1 MEWSDLLRNCALYD
15 YQGTRDG
22 VERTNQDSYYCQHS
36 PLCEP
41 PPVGAPVG
49 TGGVCPSSD
58 ASFTTWASSTAG
70 TSGNKIWHHMHICIL
85 YLYLNFLNAFNIAVQ
100 CKLYV
105 YNIHCISYGYK
116 YNVSIND
123 NDRGTAAGGT
133 SNNIA
138 YISFCSSLWIQAY
151 IIIPL
156 FVF

>member
-1 MEWSDLLRNCALYD
+1 VLPRLLPVSSQELSSFLGAVLLAAVGGDALPSQNNCALYD

-70 TSGNKIWHHMHICIL
+70 TSDLGPGGGIGSYTSSCYWP
-85 YLYLNFLNAFNIAVQ
+85 F
-100 CKLYV
+100 CKADSGKCCLRQDIGR
-105 YNIHCISYGYK
+105 N
-116 YNVSIND
+116 
-123 NDRGTAAGGT
+123 GGWCPWT
-133 SNNIA
+133 C
-138 YISFCSSLWIQAY
+138 Y
-151 IIIPL
+151 
-156 FVF
+156 